1 MASDSDLPS
10 WLPSLSIRHANGQYI
25 LNDGTICPFT
35 FEQIT
40 NAIHRPRL
48 PRRVPEVRRALAL
61 TLRSAHHPGYQ
72 DKEPWVAAEPRYQP
86 FRSTIQPLLAH
97 PHWSTARLLAA
108 PFLTYIPRS
117 LIAGPI
123 DVILQLPDGSI
134 AIAILQTARRHESLL
149 YAVRTELGG
158 ALAAVIDHRT
168 IAPDHALTIWAAPG
182 STEIEYH
189 HPDMCLGTWVDAA
202 SLHRHLQKVR
212 AEGPEQPS
220 V

>member
-1 MASDSDLPS
+1 MASDSNSPP
-10 WLPSLSIRHANGQYI
+10 WLPSLSIRHDQAQFI
-25 LNDGTICPFT
+25 LNDGTICPST

-48 PRRVPEVRRALAL
+48 PRRIPEVRRALAL
-61 TLRSAHHPGYQ
+61 TLRSAHHPGWQ
-72 DKEPWVAAEPRYQP
+72 DKGPWMPDEPRYQP

-97 PHWSTARLLAA
+97 PIWNTAQILAA
-108 PFLTYIPRS
+108 PFLTYTPHS

-123 DVILQLPDGSI
+123 DAILQLPDGTM
-134 AIAILQTARRHESLL
+134 AIAMLQTARRQKALL

-168 IAPDHALTIWAAPG
+168 IAPAHALTIWAAPG

-189 HPDMCLGTWVDAA
+189 HPDSCLGLWVDAA
-202 SLHRHLQKVR
+202 SLYRHLQQLP
-212 AEGPEQPS
+212 ATTQQTS
-220 V
+220 L